1 MFRLFSN
8 KEIKYNKQITF
19 LIIIAAI
26 GVLVL
31 LISPLN
37 MQSTSLETTSENLQ
51 PTQNVIGQNNENMN
65 MSDYETLYE
74 EELKELILTIP
85 GVSAVT
91 VSVNLDSSE
100 EIVIEKNIRTTGNE
114 TNEKDNN
121 GGTRVQKEQS
131 LDEQVVI
138 IKNKDGDKP
147 IILKTIKPKV
157 RGVVVVA
164 KGAENMQVK
173 KWITEAVQRLLD
185 VPLHRIAIIPK
196 K

>member
-8 KEIKYNKQITF
+8 KEIKNNKQITF

-31 LISPLN
+31 LIAPLN
-37 MQSTSLETTSENLQ
+37 MQSASLETTSESLP

-65 MSDYETLYE
+65 MLDYETLYE

-100 EIVIEKNIRTTGNE
+100 EIVIEKNIRTIGNE

-131 LDEQVVI
+131 LEEQVVL